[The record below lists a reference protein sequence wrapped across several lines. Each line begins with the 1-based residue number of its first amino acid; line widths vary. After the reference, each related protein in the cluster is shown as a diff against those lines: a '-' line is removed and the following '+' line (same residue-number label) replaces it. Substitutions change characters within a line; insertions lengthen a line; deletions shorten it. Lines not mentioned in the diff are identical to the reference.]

1 VDLQFTPST
10 LETEAI
16 LPAPNA
22 CAGRARINKMAM
34 TSTEEEM
41 VKEGILAVVVC
52 AWKVST
58 RNPFVEGMRMLVGEV
73 VRDFVAMA
81 RAWRGHRQATSCLS
95 SGDLRVSVQQGP
107 PSFLRLC
114 LGVLEVLDELDKLD
128 ELSPG
133 NTRLRSVTT
142 KLLWLARLDKLE
154 AAEERGSNGRK
165 LRNCCACCKL
175 VSEGRPTI
183 LTCST

>member
-1 VDLQFTPST
+1 
-10 LETEAI
+10 
-16 LPAPNA
+16 
-22 CAGRARINKMAM
+22 M
-34 TSTEEEM
+34 TSTEEEI

-52 AWKVST
+52 GWKVST

-114 LGVLEVLDELDKLD
+114 LEVLAVLD

-142 KLLWLARLDKLE
+142 KLLCLARDWTSSKQQKRGVPMGE
-154 AAEERGSNGRK
+154 SSGTAVRAASLFRRGGRRY
-165 LRNCCACCKL
+165 LPVLPECL
-175 VSEGRPTI
+175 PYPTYSPGI
-183 LTCST
+183 RRKAVP

>member
-1 VDLQFTPST
+1 
-10 LETEAI
+10 
-16 LPAPNA
+16 
-22 CAGRARINKMAM
+22 MAM

-114 LGVLEVLDELDKLD
+114 LEVLAVLD

-142 KLLWLARLDKLE
+142 KLLWLARLDKLDP
-154 AAEERGSNGRK
+154 AEERREGFQWAK
-165 LRNCCACCKL
+165 APELLCVLQACFGGAADDTYL
-175 VSEGRPTI
+175 
-183 LTCST
+183 ST